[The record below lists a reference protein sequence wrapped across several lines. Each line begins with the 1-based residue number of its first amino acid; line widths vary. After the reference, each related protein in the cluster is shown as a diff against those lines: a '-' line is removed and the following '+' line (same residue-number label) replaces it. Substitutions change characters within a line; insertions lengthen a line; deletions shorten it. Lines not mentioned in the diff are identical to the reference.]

1 MTKNIVLSLLMFA
14 TSFVIQG
21 VRAVKLTGSS
31 QGEESK
37 DAGNIELMKILSSNQ
52 NFGMEIFDKLFVRP
66 DTPHIF
72 LSETNDLVSAMASEF
87 AEMVT
92 VESIGKSY

>member
-1 MTKNIVLSLLMFA
+1 M
-14 TSFVIQG
+14 
-21 VRAVKLTGSS
+21 
-31 QGEESK
+31 
-37 DAGNIELMKILSSNQ
+37 D
-52 NFGMEIFDKLFVRP
+52 IFDKLLVRS

-72 LSETNDLVSAMASEF
+72 LSETNDLVNAMATDF